1 MGRSRTPTLRRYR
14 AGDAGG
20 IGTLVER
27 VFREYG
33 LWRDHKNGLQDLRDI
48 PAAYLRPGGE
58 FLVLLAGPRVIG
70 CGGLQVGRRG
80 AAQVQRMYLDRA
92 WRGRGLGRRLL
103 NGLMERAARR
113 GVRRLD
119 LETSLR
125 FQDAIALYLRCGFE
139 ACVMDCGGCCSVRMF
154 RKIP

>member
-103 NGLMERAARR
+103 NGLMERGAPRRSAARSRDVAEVPGRHRPLSALRVR
-113 GVRRLD
+113 G
-119 LETSLR
+119 LR
-125 FQDAIALYLRCGFE
+125 DGLRGLLQR
-139 ACVMDCGGCCSVRMF
+139 ADV
-154 RKIP
+154 P